1 MEYDCSTDEQDKN
14 NSQSKSSVD
23 VPGDCD
29 ISESARLRRRLLLR
43 NAMDRV
49 LLDYNCHLL
58 PWIGILLWAIF
69 LATQKG

>member
-1 MEYDCSTDEQDKN
+1 MEYDSSTNEQGKDN
-14 NSQSKSSVD
+14 TQSKSGVD
-23 VPGDCD
+23 VPGDRD

-49 LLDYNCHLL
+49 LLDYNGHLL